1 MIHLI
6 RHPPVC
12 VPAGTCYGR
21 SDVALSEAPEA
32 LGAALRSRLP
42 ERFTLISSPLSRCL
56 ALARTLG
63 EPLLEPDFMEID
75 FGTWEL
81 QRFDDIGREAIDA
94 WAQDPLGFTPPGGE
108 SVAAMA
114 ARTRAALQAWLARC
128 DGPLVI
134 VSHGGPLRAMVGYL
148 RNWPDAD
155 WMCHVFGHG
164 ELQSLPRPVSDIN
177 RPS

>member
-108 SVAAMA
+108 SVESMA
-114 ARTRAALQAWLARC
+114 KRSCAALENWLAATT
-128 DGPLVI
+128 GPLVI

-148 RNWPDAD
+148 RNWSAAD

-164 ELQSLPRPVSDIN
+164 ELQSLPRPASDIN

>member
-12 VPAGTCYGR
+12 VAPGTCYGR
-21 SDVALSEAPEA
+21 SDVALSESPSA
-32 LGAALRSRLP
+32 LGQQLLRRLP
-42 ERFTLISSPLSRCL
+42 ERFTLVSSPLSRCL
-56 ALARTLG
+56 DLARTLG
-63 EPLLEPDFMEID
+63 EPVLEPRFMEID
-75 FGTWEL
+75 FGQWEL
-81 QRFDDIGREAIDA
+81 QRFDDIGRPAIDA
-94 WAQDPLGFTPPGGE
+94 WAADPLGFTPPGGE

-114 ARTRAALQAWLARC
+114 ARTRAGLQDWLSLSA
-128 DGPLVI
+128 GPLVI

-148 RNWPDAD
+148 RGWQDAD

-164 ELQSLPRPVSDIN
+164 ELQSLPRPAAPLS